1 MRRISRLT
9 IALCLLA
16 ILTGCGSSELTAQE
30 KRNNFDSCKIKFL
43 AQVPQANYSKSEDLF
58 EKQADEN
65 CAELLSLSGDAA
77 LNFKPKQPVIPT
89 PATTTSQISMKD
101 VCKLVTAAAYAHN
114 EFDTDAIGETIDY
127 QVWYSRIQSYFK
139 KAAAMLRK
147 MPGDNS
153 NLVSAAEQASLRAS
167 GVNTGLDPSE
177 ELLYSTCNISED
189 KVYANF
195 EKWMG

>member
-1 MRRISRLT
+1 MRRISLLT
-9 IALCLLA
+9 IALCLMS

-43 AQVPQANYSKSEDLF
+43 EQVPQANYSKSRDLF

-77 LNFKPKQPVIPT
+77 LNFKPKQVVIPT
-89 PATTTSQISMKD
+89 PTATASQITMKD

-139 KAAAMLRK
+139 KAAALLRK
-147 MPGDNS
+147 LPGDNS

-167 GVNTGLDPSE
+167 GINTGLDPSE

-189 KVYANF
+189 KVYENF
-195 EKWMG
+195 QKWMG

>member
-1 MRRISRLT
+1 MRRVYLLT
-9 IALCLLA
+9 ISLSLLVS
-16 ILTGCGSSELTAQE
+16 LTACGSSELTAQE
-30 KRNNFDSCKIKFL
+30 KRNNFDSCKIEFL
-43 AQVPQANYSKSEDLF
+43 AQVPQEKYLKTKTLF
-58 EKQADEN
+58 DKQADEN
-65 CAELLSLSGDAA
+65 CAQLLSLNGDEA

-89 PATTTSQISMKD
+89 TAATASQITMKD

-147 MPGDNS
+147 LPGDNS
-153 NLVSAAEQASLRAS
+153 NLVSAAEQASLNAS
-167 GVNTGLDPSE
+167 GVNTGLDSSE
-177 ELLYSTCNISED
+177 ELLYSTCNISEE
-189 KVYANF
+189 KVYENF